1 MPYHL
6 DMLCLA
12 NSWKHGGRCVA
23 GKIYGGD
30 SSGEWIRP
38 VGPTVGQ
45 RQIAVSQMHYGRGE
59 YADALDI
66 VRIEVL
72 GREPATFQREN
83 LIASDARWIKL
94 GRLGLDNLNHWLDNP
109 ATLWSNGESSRYG
122 VNDKITSFRLE
133 ATRPSSLV
141 MIRPDNGCIT
151 IKVAEE
157 RDEKIKIRVVF
168 EHNRIR
174 YALTTT
180 DLRAQDA
187 FRNRG
192 IGEYPVQDIRA
203 MTISLGERLP
213 DGNTTKI
220 VAQIFKG

>member
-1 MPYHL
+1 
-6 DMLCLA
+6 
-12 NSWKHGGRCVA
+12 
-23 GKIYGGD
+23 
-30 SSGEWIRP
+30 
-38 VGPTVGQ
+38 
-45 RQIAVSQMHYGRGE
+45 
-59 YADALDI
+59 
-66 VRIEVL
+66 
-72 GREPATFQREN
+72 
-83 LIASDARWIKL
+83 
-94 GRLGLDNLNHWLDNP
+94 
-109 ATLWSNGESSRYG
+109 
-122 VNDKITSFRLE
+122 
-133 ATRPSSLV
+133 
-141 MIRPDNGCIT
+141 MIRPDNGRIT